1 MFDMSKIICVTNR
14 KLCIDDFE
22 TRLDAI
28 AKLKPASIILRE
40 RDLSAEDYF
49 QLATKALKICEKN
62 GVTLI
67 PHNFVDTAKQLNSRG
82 LHMPLEKLK
91 EMSALDRRSFSILG
105 TSCHNLS
112 EVREA
117 EKLGCTYVIL
127 GHIFQTAC
135 KADLHPR
142 GIDFLREV
150 CDNTDLPV
158 LAIGGITS
166 ENIYEVMDNGAGG
179 ACIMSGFMNCS
190 DVKGYIERFHTT

>member
-40 RDLSAEDYF
+40 KDLSAKDYF

-91 EMSALDRRSFSILG
+91 EMSDLDRRNFSILG
-105 TSCHNLS
+105 ASCHNLS

-135 KADLHPR
+135 
-142 GIDFLREV
+142 
-150 CDNTDLPV
+150 NTDLPV
-158 LAIGGITS
+158 FAIGGITS

>member
-1 MFDMSKIICVTNR
+1 M
-14 KLCIDDFE
+14 
-22 TRLDAI
+22 
-28 AKLKPASIILRE
+28 RE
-40 RDLSAEDYF
+40 KDLSAKDYF

-91 EMSALDRRSFSILG
+91 EMSDLDRRNFSILG
-105 TSCHNLS
+105 ASCHNLS

-135 KADLHPR
+135 KADLPPR

-158 LAIGGITS
+158 FAIGGITS
-166 ENIYEVMDNGAGG
+166 ENICEVMDNGAGG